1 MPVISVKVLGT
12 DEMERTLLGMARACE
27 AAADEAAMAGAQMI
41 RGFAVKNIRTRGEQ
55 TGTKTTASGRTIGTF
70 AELGA
75 PIPGRLTS
83 RTGML
88 RASIRAEREAPGA
101 WAVGPTAEYGRIHE
115 FGGTT
120 RPHVIRAR
128 RAKARPHVIRA
139 RRAKALAFVMGNQ
152 LMLRQSVHHPGSHI
166 PPRPYL
172 RPAFYEHVDAVRN
185 AMIRALIKRLGAGA

>member
-12 DEMERTLLGMARACE
+12 DEMERTLLGMARACT

-41 RGFAVKNIRTRGEQ
+41 RGYAVKNIRTRGEQ

-83 RTGML
+83 RIPGML

-120 RPHVIRAR
+120 
-128 RAKARPHVIRA
+128 RPHVIRA